1 MRSWGARN
9 LHAPGGAKTPPPA
22 LATELGVCGA
32 KRVHLA
38 AGSPP
43 WGHLAG
49 DGEVVIDMKLS
60 RGSLRFCAMRS
71 LASIQR
77 AVKSHQGVNARV
89 VQVTGAKLGNPAGG
103 QFAGR
108 RFGQG
113 GIGGPACTKPV
124 PQDVDLRLDVHADK
138 ASKILLDGQVTSC
151 LGPVLAFQGMKK
163 SPKTILAENVKR
175 LRESRGWSQPELGRI
190 SGVRQTTISFIEREA
205 VDTSIDKVELL
216 AKAFKLPTYAL
227 MMPDVDEAMFKHN
240 GLGDIIDVYPKL
252 PEEGRAEL
260 SRTVARERR
269 YSLPVNSRQPQ
280 APALPPPPPNT
291 AREI

>member
-1 MRSWGARN
+1 MVARVFEARARPSTARS
-9 LHAPGGAKTPPPA
+9 PA

-38 AGSPP
+38 AGTPP

-113 GIGGPACTKPV
+113 GIGGPANTKPV

-151 LGPVLAFQGMKK
+151 LEPVLAFQGMKK
-163 SPKTILAENVKR
+163 SIFFA
-175 LRESRGWSQPELGRI
+175 
-190 SGVRQTTISFIEREA
+190 
-205 VDTSIDKVELL
+205 
-216 AKAFKLPTYAL
+216 
-227 MMPDVDEAMFKHN
+227 
-240 GLGDIIDVYPKL
+240 
-252 PEEGRAEL
+252 
-260 SRTVARERR
+260 
-269 YSLPVNSRQPQ
+269 
-280 APALPPPPPNT
+280 T
-291 AREI
+291 A